1 MNLVPDRPLVKICG
15 MRSVEIA
22 QAANDAG
29 ADLIGFVFAPSRRQ
43 VTPEQAR
50 NIVEFTNGP
59 AVAVGLFVDDS
70 VEDIN
75 ATARTAGIRL
85 LQIHWRECDADLQQ
99 LELPYYLV
107 RRTEPGATYDDVAPD
122 LDRVLGLPTPP
133 LWIMVDAYHPGQ
145 SGGTGLLADWELS
158 TRLANSFPLMLAG
171 GLRPENV
178 AQAIEQ
184 VRPAHV
190 DVSSGVEIDG
200 EKSPERIREFVE
212 SARSAFERYSSSS
225 SETTTQS

>member
-1 MNLVPDRPLVKICG
+1 MISLPNRPLVKICG

-29 ADLIGFVFAPSRRQ
+29 ADLVGFVFAPSRRQ

-50 NIVEFTNGP
+50 DIVDGTNGA
-59 AVAVGLFVDDS
+59 AVPVGLFVDDS
-70 VEDIN
+70 VEAIN
-75 ATARTAGIRL
+75 AIAKTAGIRL
-85 LQIHWRECDADLQQ
+85 LQIHWREDEDDLQRF
-99 LELPYYLV
+99 ELPYYLV

-122 LDRVLGLPTPP
+122 LDRVMSLSTPP

-158 TRLANSFPLMLAG
+158 AQLAKSFPLMLAG

-178 AQAIEQ
+178 AEAIEV

-200 EKSPERIREFVE
+200 EKSPERIRAFVE
-212 SARSAFERYSSSS
+212 NARAAFDG
-225 SETTTQS
+225 

>member
-1 MNLVPDRPLVKICG
+1 MNLFSDRPLVKICG

-43 VTPEQAR
+43 VSAEQAR
-50 NIVEFTNGP
+50 TIVDGTNGP
-59 AVAVGLFVDDS
+59 AVTVGLFVDDS

-75 ATARTAGIRL
+75 STARMAGIQL
-85 LQIHWRECDADLQQ
+85 LQIHWRENDANLQRF
-99 LELPYYLV
+99 ELPYYLV

-122 LDRVLGLPTPP
+122 LDRVFALSIPP

-145 SGGTGLLADWELS
+145 SGGTGLLADWALS
-158 TRLANSFPLMLAG
+158 AQLARSFPIMLAG

-178 AQAIEQ
+178 AEAIEQ

-190 DVSSGVEIDG
+190 DVSSGVEIDC
-200 EKSPERIREFVE
+200 EKSPERIQAFVDN
-212 SARSAFERYSSSS
+212 SRAAFVRYSSSS
-225 SETTTQS
+225 SETTTHS